1 MTLAENYLIGMDLGT
16 TNVKAILMD
25 EHGTLIA
32 SASRENHL
40 IFPGQNMVE
49 QSADEW
55 WDNASSIFREI
66 TSAAGPEIVSRVRG
80 LSISSQTVT
89 LLPVDREGNPLR
101 GAMIWMDNRS
111 AKEMHYISL
120 TLGHDHMVEIIG
132 GQPDVAFLPNKIL
145 WFKNNEPELFA
156 KTYKILQASSYI
168 NLKLTGV
175 FSCDMDQAAR
185 TQCLNIHTLKWD
197 KEIADAVGVNFDVIL
212 PQPQQPTE
220 IIGYVTDEAAKATGL
235 ISGIPVCAGASDA
248 MTSMYATGLSKLGD
262 ASESSGTTSL
272 VFVGSD
278 VQSACDIP
286 VVTKPCGIKGVP
298 YVFDAPINTS
308 GAALKWYLE
317 ALGEIDREKAAA
329 LGKNAYTYINEIAEE
344 VSAGSNGV
352 MFFPYLLGE
361 RAPLWN
367 SHARGMFIGM
377 SLDTKHEDFTRA
389 VFEGTAFALRHVVE
403 TIKAA
408 GGKVDSLR
416 VTGGGAKSHTWSKIK
431 ASMLRVPV
439 LILDERSGDV
449 PFGDTLIAGQAVGV
463 FPDLTKTIKE
473 LVTVKEV
480 IEPVEEWADVYD
492 KLYPFYIDLYEA
504 LDKDL
509 LRLRNRWI
517 ELTKKNVTVI

>member
-1 MTLAENYLIGMDLGT
+1 MNLAENYLIGMDLGT

-25 EHGTLIA
+25 EHGNVVS

-40 IFPGQNMVE
+40 IFPGPNMVE
-49 QSADEW
+49 QNADEW
-55 WDNASSIFREI
+55 WDNARSIFREI
-66 TSAAGPEIVSRVRG
+66 TEKAGPERVARVRG
-80 LSISSQTVT
+80 ISISSQTVT
-89 LLPVDREGNPLR
+89 MLPVDKDGNPLR
-101 GAMIWMDNRS
+101 GAMIWMDSRS
-111 AKEMHYISL
+111 TKEMHFISL
-120 TLGHDHMVEIIG
+120 TLGHDNMVELIG

-156 KTYKILQASSYI
+156 KTYRILQASSYI
-168 NLKLTGV
+168 NYKLTGV
-175 FSCDMDQAAR
+175 MSQDMDQAVR
-185 TQCLNIHTLKWD
+185 TQCLNIHTLKWE
-197 KEIADAVGVNFDVIL
+197 KQIGDAIGVNLDDIL

-220 IIGYVTDEAAKATGL
+220 IIGYVTEDAAKATGL
-235 ISGIPVCAGASDA
+235 ISGIPVVAGASDA
-248 MTSMYATGLSKLGD
+248 MTSMYATGLSRLGD

-272 VFVGSD
+272 VFVGSA
-278 VQSACDIP
+278 VQSACNIP
-286 VVTKPCGIKGVP
+286 VVTKPCAISGVP

-308 GAALKWYLE
+308 GAALKWYLD

-329 LGKNAYTYINEIAEE
+329 LNKNVYDYINEVAEN

-377 SLDTKHEDFTRA
+377 SLDTKHEDMTRA

-403 TIKAA
+403 TVKAS
-408 GGKVDSLR
+408 GGKVESLR
-416 VTGGGAKSHTWSKIK
+416 ITGGGSKSRTWSKIK

-439 LILDERSGDV
+439 LTLDEKSGDV
-449 PFGDTLIAGQAVGV
+449 PFGDTLIAGNAVGV
-463 FPDLTKTIKE
+463 FPDLTKTISE
-473 LVTVKEV
+473 LITVREV
-480 IEPVEEWADVYD
+480 IQPVDEWADIYD

-517 ELTKKNVTVI
+517 EINKK

>member
-1 MTLAENYLIGMDLGT
+1 MNLAENYLIGMDLGT
-16 TNVKAILMD
+16 TNVKAILAD
-25 EHGTLIA
+25 DNGNVIA

-40 IFPGQNMVE
+40 IFPGPNMVE

-55 WDNASSIFREI
+55 WGNASEIFREI
-66 TSAAGPEIVSRVRG
+66 TAKAGPEIVSRVRG
-80 LSISSQTVT
+80 ISISSQTVT
-89 LLPVDREGNPLR
+89 LLPVDAEGHPLR

-120 TLGHDHMVEIIG
+120 TVGHDNFVELTG

-156 KTYKILQASSYI
+156 KTRAILQASSYV
-168 NLKLTGV
+168 NFKLTGV

-185 TQCLNIHTLKWD
+185 TQCLNIHTLKWE
-197 KEIADAVGVNFDVIL
+197 KEIGDAIGVNLEDIL
-212 PQPQQPTE
+212 PEPKQPTE
-220 IIGYVTDEAAKATGL
+220 IIGYVTAEAAAETGL
-235 ISGIPVCAGASDA
+235 ISGIPVVAGASDA

-278 VQSACDIP
+278 RMSDCHIP
-286 VVTKPCGIKGVP
+286 VVTKPCAIEAMP

-308 GAALKWYLE
+308 GAAIKWYIE
-317 ALGEIDREKAAA
+317 SMGEIDRIRADA
-329 LGKNAYTYINEIAEE
+329 LGKNVYTYINEIAEE
-344 VSAGSNGV
+344 VPAGSNGV

-389 VFEGTAFALRHVVE
+389 VFEGTAFALRHVIE

-408 GGKVDSLR
+408 GGRADSLR
-416 VTGGGAKSHTWSKIK
+416 ITGGGAKSHTWSKIK
-431 ASMLRVPV
+431 ASMLKVPV
-439 LILDERSGDV
+439 LILDEKSGDV
-449 PFGDTLIAGQAVGV
+449 PFGDTLIAGSAVGV
-463 FPDLTKTIKE
+463 YTDLTKTINK
-473 LVTVKEV
+473 LITVKEV
-480 IEPVEEWADVYD
+480 IEPNEKWAAVYD
-492 KLYPFYIDLYEA
+492 KLYPYYVDLYEA

-509 LRLRNRWI
+509 LRLRNTWI
-517 ELTKKNVTVI
+517 QLNK

>member
-1 MTLAENYLIGMDLGT
+1 MNLAENYLIGMDLGT
-16 TNVKAILMD
+16 TNVKAILMGED
-25 EHGTLIA
+25 GNIVA

-40 IFPGQNMVE
+40 IFPGPNMVE

-55 WDNASSIFREI
+55 WDNASSILREI
-66 TSAAGPEIVSRVRG
+66 TAAAGPEVVSRVRG
-80 LSISSQTVT
+80 ISVSSQTVSM
-89 LLPVDREGNPLR
+89 LPVDRDGNPLR
-101 GAMIWMDNRS
+101 GALIWMDSRS
-111 AKEMHYISL
+111 MKEMHFISL
-120 TLGHDHMVEIIG
+120 SLGHDHMVEIIG

-145 WFKNNEPELFA
+145 WYKNNEPELFA

-168 NLKLTGV
+168 NYKLTGV
-175 FSCDMDQAAR
+175 FSADLDQAVR

-197 KEIADAVGVNFDVIL
+197 KEIADILGVNLSELLTDPL
-212 PQPQQPTE
+212 QPTD
-220 IIGYVTDEAAKATGL
+220 IIGTVTDKAAKETGL
-235 ISGIPVCAGASDA
+235 ISGIPVVAGASDA
-248 MTSMYATGLSKLGD
+248 MTSIYATGLSKLGD

-286 VVTKPCGIKGVP
+286 VVTKPCAIKGVP

-317 ALGEIDREKAAA
+317 ALGEIDRERADA
-329 LGKNAYTYINEIAEE
+329 LNKNVYNYINEVAEG

-389 VFEGTAFALRHVVE
+389 VFEGTAFALRHVIE

-408 GGKVDSLR
+408 GGTLNSLR
-416 VTGGGAKSHTWSKIK
+416 ITGGGAKSRTWSKIK

-439 LILDERSGDV
+439 KILDEKSGDV

-463 FPDLTKTIKE
+463 FPDLTKTINE
-473 LVTVKEV
+473 LITVREV
-480 IEPVEEWADVYD
+480 IQPVDEWADIYD

-517 ELTKKNVTVI
+517 ELRK